1 MTSRILQYAYKYTG
15 KMNYSYAHGT
25 RVRTRVLLE
34 QREMVDHFPLTRV
47 YSRYYRYISSIRT
60 YSNRP
65 AFDVLT
71 TYVRSWYSSTYSS
84 TPGTTGISRVRTRI
98 LEYGT
103 YSSTLDVLE
112 CALKYAPVA
121 LRLAAGKNMSSI
133 I

>member
-1 MTSRILQYAYKYTG
+1 M
-15 KMNYSYAHGT
+15 T
-25 RVRTRVLLE
+25 RVTCLRQLG
-34 QREMVDHFPLTRV
+34 
-47 YSRYYRYISSIRT
+47 RT
-60 YSNRP
+60 Y
-65 AFDVLT
+65 
-71 TYVRSWYSSTYSS
+71 YVRTLMVLEYVLA
-84 TPGTTGISRVRTRI
+84 PGTTGISRVRTRI